1 MQALVDEEKVAG
13 ISVLVEQRG
22 REVFFET
29 AGWRDVAIQRPVEW
43 DTLFRI
49 YSMTKPITS
58 AAVLMLEERGQLRLS
73 DPIGEYIPALAEL
86 RVLADPAGPVTNT
99 VPAAAPVTVR
109 DLLVHTAGFI
119 YEGHEPVPLGA
130 AYREAGLFDNWPEL
144 NLATW
149 TQRLGTLPLAH
160 QPGTSFRYGVSAD
173 VLGQLVTV
181 VSGMPFDVFLR
192 ESIFEPLG
200 MDDTGFYVPEGALDR
215 LGPTY
220 GPAPGGGLEVIEAPA
235 NSHFAA
241 PPAFLSGGGGLVST
255 ATDYLRFLQML
266 IGGGVR
272 DGVRILSAENV
283 ARMTRN
289 QLTPQERSVDFMGGV
304 FDTSGFGYGL
314 LAVTDPA
321 PGAPGSAGEYYWA
334 GMASTSF
341 SIDPT
346 EGLIVILMTQYV
358 PTFGFGSPMELR
370 DLAYEAFV
378 G

>member
-1 MQALVDEEKVAG
+1 
-13 ISVLVEQRG
+13 
-22 REVFFET
+22 
-29 AGWRDVAIQRPVEW
+29 
-43 DTLFRI
+43 
-49 YSMTKPITS
+49 
-58 AAVLMLEERGQLRLS
+58 
-73 DPIGEYIPALAEL
+73 
-86 RVLADPAGPVTNT
+86 VTDT
-99 VPAAAPVTVR
+99 VPAAAPVTAR

-173 VLGQLVTV
+173 VLGQLVAV

-192 ESIFEPLG
+192 ERIFEPLG
-200 MDDTGFYVPEGALDR
+200 MDDTGFYVPEAALDR

-235 NSHFAA
+235 NSHFSA

-334 GMASTSF
+334 GMAST
-341 SIDPT
+341 IRR
-346 EGLIVILMTQYV
+346 
-358 PTFGFGSPMELR
+358 R
-370 DLAYEAFV
+370 D
-378 G
+378 